1 MAAVAVIILFL
12 ILGTGVIF
20 VAYSG
25 GPGQAREAYLT
36 GGRGF
41 FKIVLPLIY
50 LGIGIAVPALV
61 IANGDES
68 EGGTGR
74 LADVKPDAVEK
85 KGKQLFR
92 QTCATCHSLA
102 AVNARGVT
110 GPNLDEIGEVT
121 KQRIL
126 NAIKIGGTGEGR
138 MPAGLLTGKNA
149 EAVAA
154 YVAKVAGQG
163 P

>member
-1 MAAVAVIILFL
+1 MAAAAFVIAFL
-12 ILGTGVIF
+12 VLGSGVLF
-20 VAYSG
+20 VAFSG

-36 GGRGF
+36 RGRRVF
-41 FKIVLPLIY
+41 RIVLPLVY
-50 LGIGIAVPALV
+50 LGVGIAVPALV

-74 LADVKPDAVEK
+74 LADVKPNAVQK

-92 QTCATCHSLA
+92 QTCATCHSLG

-110 GPNLDEIGEVT
+110 GPNLDEIGQVT
-121 KQRIL
+121 KSRVL
-126 NAIKIGGTGEGR
+126 NAVKIGGTGDKR

-154 YVAKVAGQG
+154 YVSKVAGQG

>member
-1 MAAVAVIILFL
+1 MAAAAFVIAFL
-12 ILGTGVIF
+12 ILGAGVIF

-25 GPGQAREAYLT
+25 GPGEAREAYLT
-36 GGRGF
+36 RGRGF
-41 FKIVLPLIY
+41 FRIVLPLIY
-50 LGIGIAVPALV
+50 LGVGVAVPAIV

-74 LADVKPDAVEK
+74 LADVKPAAQEK
-85 KGKQLFR
+85 KGKLLFR
-92 QTCATCHSLA
+92 QTCATCHTLG

-121 KQRIL
+121 KQRVL
-126 NAIKIGGTGEGR
+126 NAIRIGGTGAKR

-149 EAVAA
+149 EAVAV
-154 YVAKVAGQG
+154 YLSHVAGHS